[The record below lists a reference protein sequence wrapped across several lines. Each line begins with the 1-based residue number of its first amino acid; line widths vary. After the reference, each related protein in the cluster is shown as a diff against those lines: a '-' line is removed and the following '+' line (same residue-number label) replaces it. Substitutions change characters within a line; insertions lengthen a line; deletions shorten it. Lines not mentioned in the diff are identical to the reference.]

1 MSLKSAVEI
10 KIKTIEDIKSMTRR
24 IAYQIYEDN
33 YQLSKLYLVGI
44 APTGKM
50 FSEKLKN
57 YLETISNLK
66 IHFIELEMNKKNPT
80 SKIVTTPKNYSVEN
94 QSIVIVDDVLNTGR
108 TLSYAVN
115 YFLSHRPDKIKTAI
129 LVNRSHNKFPIKA
142 DFKGVSLSTSTQ
154 EHIKVILT
162 GQNQGIFLR

>member
-1 MSLKSAVEI
+1 MNLKSTTDV
-10 KIKTIEDIKSMTRR
+10 KIKTSEDINTMTRR

-44 APTGKM
+44 APTGKL
-50 FSEKLKN
+50 FSEKLKTH
-57 YLETISNLK
+57 LENISNLK
-66 IHFIELEMNKKNPT
+66 IHFIELEMDKKNPT
-80 SKIVTTPKNYSVEN
+80 SKIVTTPKNYSIEN

-115 YFLSHRPDKIKTAI
+115 YFLSDRPDKIKTAI
-129 LVNRSHNKFPIKA
+129 LVNRSHNKFPVKA

-154 EHIKVILT
+154 EHIKVKLT
-162 GQNQGIFLR
+162 GQHQGIFLR